1 MLYFVSP
8 QVALES
14 QTTYAMASS
23 CFTVAFMTKAAISAA
38 KALGF
43 DIKQLEVIVKFAMG
57 RDVFAIL
64 PTGFGKT
71 LCYQCL
77 PGVFQP
83 NLLWW
88 KRALFYNSCDFT
100 TDSHHKG
107 SGICNYIFFITISNF
122 S

>member
-1 MLYFVSP
+1 MARSMSHAQLTFKRPCNQKRNVFVILANINFMLYFVSP

-23 CFTVAFMTKAAISAA
+23 CFTVAFMTKATISAA

-43 DIKQLEVIVKFAMG
+43 DIKQEQLEVVVKFTMG
-57 RDVFAIL
+57 RDVLVVL

-77 PGVFQP
+77 PGVFNQ
-83 NLLWW
+83 
-88 KRALFYNSCDFT
+88 
-100 TDSHHKG
+100 
-107 SGICNYIFFITISNF
+107 ICFD
-122 S
+122 

>member
-14 QTTYAMASS
+14 QTAYSMASS

-38 KALGF
+38 KAL
-43 DIKQLEVIVKFAMG
+43 VVKFAMG
-57 RDVFAIL
+57 RDVFAVL

-77 PGVFQP
+77 PGVFNQ
-83 NLLWW
+83 
-88 KRALFYNSCDFT
+88 
-100 TDSHHKG
+100 
-107 SGICNYIFFITISNF
+107 ICFDGKSTVL
-122 S
+122 

>member
-43 DIKQLEVIVKFAMG
+43 DIKHG
-57 RDVFAIL
+57 S
-64 PTGFGKT
+64 
-71 LCYQCL
+71 
-77 PGVFQP
+77 
-83 NLLWW
+83 NW
-88 KRALFYNSCDFT
+88 K
-100 TDSHHKG
+100 
-107 SGICNYIFFITISNF
+107 
-122 S
+122 

>member
-8 QVALES
+8 QVALED

-43 DIKQLEVIVKFAMG
+43 DIKQEQLEVVVKFAMG
-57 RDVFAIL
+57 RDVFAVL

-77 PGVFQP
+77 PGVFNQICFDGKEHCSIKVVISP
-83 NLLWW
+83 LIAIM
-88 KRALFYNSCDFT
+88 KDQVYVT
-100 TDSHHKG
+100 TS
-107 SGICNYIFFITISNF
+107 FL
-122 S
+122 